1 MGLALCPGGFFAT
14 CATRSDSKTTLQ
26 PNKLCSHAKR
36 SQWQIS
42 KLKPNMAEEAQVTS
56 FEIMMDTK
64 IKPSAVGEHAG
75 YENLAGLLEN
85 VLLDFLE
92 SDDSTY
98 LTNVDP
104 ELTHGA
110 RYWVDCNSKTGT
122 VLVKLNLI
130 FSYTGESKPEV
141 SKPKLK
147 TAIMNF
153 ASASFPNMTV
163 GKKCLVC

>member
-42 KLKPNMAEEAQVTS
+42 KLKPNMAEEAQVIS
-56 FEIMMDTK
+56 FEIIMDTK

-98 LTNVDP
+98 LTNDTWTQNSLMGLDTGLIAILKL
-104 ELTHGA
+104 EL
-110 RYWVDCNSKTGT
+110 YLLS
-122 VLVKLNLI
+122 
-130 FSYTGESKPEV
+130 
-141 SKPKLK
+141 
-147 TAIMNF
+147 
-153 ASASFPNMTV
+153 
-163 GKKCLVC
+163 